1 MIFDDLNDDNFLMYA
16 MKEYNDI
23 QCTDIEE
30 FYDDLKKIKYIKRL
44 FNIYKNNG
52 QLKERLILNHLIV
65 FYNVFPL
72 QSGTR
77 ILFYKI
83 ERDFWPM
90 LKTFLVFLDRMP
102 ETIDSIRGEMI
113 FDDLN
118 EGNFLMYSMKEY
130 NNIQCVDI
138 EEFYD
143 DLKKIKYIKRLFN
156 IYLNDGQLK
165 ERLILNHLIVFYN
178 VFPIQAGTR
187 ILFYKIEEQFWPML
201 KTFLIFLDR
210 MPDKIESIRGKTIL
224 ATDIKLDDGIVTR
237 LRTIKV

>member
-1 MIFDDLNDDNFLMYA
+1 
-16 MKEYNDI
+16 MKSI
-23 QCTDIEE
+23 C
-30 FYDDLKKIKYIKRL
+30 
-44 FNIYKNNG
+44 
-52 QLKERLILNHLIV
+52 
-65 FYNVFPL
+65 L
-72 QSGTR
+72 QV
-77 ILFYKI
+77 I
-83 ERDFWPM
+83 
-90 LKTFLVFLDRMP
+90 RMK
-102 ETIDSIRGEMI
+102 

-118 EGNFLMYSMKEY
+118 EGNFLMFSMKEY
-130 NNIQCVDI
+130 NNIQCIDI

-178 VFPIQAGTR
+178 VFPIHAGTR

-201 KTFLIFLDR
+201 KTFLIFLER

-224 ATDIKLDDGIVTR
+224 STDIKLDEGIVTR

>member
-1 MIFDDLNDDNFLMYA
+1 
-16 MKEYNDI
+16 MK
-23 QCTDIEE
+23 
-30 FYDDLKKIKYIKRL
+30 
-44 FNIYKNNG
+44 
-52 QLKERLILNHLIV
+52 
-65 FYNVFPL
+65 
-72 QSGTR
+72 
-77 ILFYKI
+77 
-83 ERDFWPM
+83 
-90 LKTFLVFLDRMP
+90 
-102 ETIDSIRGEMI
+102 

-138 EEFYD
+138 EEYYD

-201 KTFLIFLDR
+201 KTFLIFLER
-210 MPDKIESIRGKTIL
+210 MPDKIESIKGKTIL
-224 ATDIKLDDGIVTR
+224 STDIKLDDGIVTR

>member
-1 MIFDDLNDDNFLMYA
+1 MIFDDLTDDNFLMFA

-65 FYNVFPL
+65 FFNVFPI

-83 ERDFWPM
+83 EKSFWPM

-113 FDDLN
+113 RTSD
-118 EGNFLMYSMKEY
+118 
-130 NNIQCVDI
+130 IQ
-138 EEFYD
+138 
-143 DLKKIKYIKRLFN
+143 
-156 IYLNDGQLK
+156 
-165 ERLILNHLIVFYN
+165 
-178 VFPIQAGTR
+178 
-187 ILFYKIEEQFWPML
+187 
-201 KTFLIFLDR
+201 LD
-210 MPDKIESIRGKTIL
+210 E
-224 ATDIKLDDGIVTR
+224 GIVTR
-237 LRTIKV
+237 LRSIKV

>member
-1 MIFDDLNDDNFLMYA
+1 MKFDDLNDDNFLMYA

-65 FYNVFPL
+65 FFNVFPI

-83 ERDFWPM
+83 EKSFWPM

-102 ETIDSIRGEMI
+102 ETIDSIRGETI
-113 FDDLN
+113 RT
-118 EGNFLMYSMKEY
+118 S
-130 NNIQCVDI
+130 NIQ
-138 EEFYD
+138 
-143 DLKKIKYIKRLFN
+143 
-156 IYLNDGQLK
+156 
-165 ERLILNHLIVFYN
+165 
-178 VFPIQAGTR
+178 
-187 ILFYKIEEQFWPML
+187 
-201 KTFLIFLDR
+201 LD
-210 MPDKIESIRGKTIL
+210 E
-224 ATDIKLDDGIVTR
+224 GIVTR
-237 LRTIKV
+237 LRSIKV

>member
-1 MIFDDLNDDNFLMYA
+1 MN
-16 MKEYNDI
+16 
-23 QCTDIEE
+23 
-30 FYDDLKKIKYIKRL
+30 
-44 FNIYKNNG
+44 
-52 QLKERLILNHLIV
+52 
-65 FYNVFPL
+65 
-72 QSGTR
+72 
-77 ILFYKI
+77 
-83 ERDFWPM
+83 
-90 LKTFLVFLDRMP
+90 
-102 ETIDSIRGEMI
+102 

-118 EGNFLMYSMKEY
+118 EGTFLMYSMKEY

-187 ILFYKIEEQFWPML
+187 ILFYKIEEHFWPML

-224 ATDIKLDDGIVTR
+224 STDIKLDEGIVTR

>member
-1 MIFDDLNDDNFLMYA
+1 
-16 MKEYNDI
+16 MK
-23 QCTDIEE
+23 
-30 FYDDLKKIKYIKRL
+30 
-44 FNIYKNNG
+44 
-52 QLKERLILNHLIV
+52 
-65 FYNVFPL
+65 
-72 QSGTR
+72 
-77 ILFYKI
+77 
-83 ERDFWPM
+83 
-90 LKTFLVFLDRMP
+90 
-102 ETIDSIRGEMI
+102 

-118 EGNFLMYSMKEY
+118 EGTFLMYSMKEY

-138 EEFYD
+138 EEYYD

-187 ILFYKIEEQFWPML
+187 ILFYKIEEHFWPML

-224 ATDIKLDDGIVTR
+224 STDIKLDDGIVTR

>member
-1 MIFDDLNDDNFLMYA
+1 MIFDDLNDENFSMFA

-44 FNIYKNNG
+44 FNIYKNTG

-83 ERDFWPM
+83 EKD
-90 LKTFLVFLDRMP
+90 
-102 ETIDSIRGEMI
+102 
-113 FDDLN
+113 
-118 EGNFLMYSMKEY
+118 
-130 NNIQCVDI
+130 
-138 EEFYD
+138 
-143 DLKKIKYIKRLFN
+143 
-156 IYLNDGQLK
+156 
-165 ERLILNHLIVFYN
+165 
-178 VFPIQAGTR
+178 
-187 ILFYKIEEQFWPML
+187 FWPML

-210 MPDKIESIRGKTIL
+210 MPETVDSIRGETIRSN
-224 ATDIKLDDGIVTR
+224 DIQLDDGIVTR
-237 LRTIKV
+237 LRLIKV

>member
-1 MIFDDLNDDNFLMYA
+1 MIFDDLSDDNFLMFA

-52 QLKERLILNHLIV
+52 QLQERLILNHLIV
-65 FYNVFPL
+65 FFNVFPI

-83 ERDFWPM
+83 EKSFWPM

-113 FDDLN
+113 RTSD
-118 EGNFLMYSMKEY
+118 
-130 NNIQCVDI
+130 IQ
-138 EEFYD
+138 
-143 DLKKIKYIKRLFN
+143 
-156 IYLNDGQLK
+156 
-165 ERLILNHLIVFYN
+165 
-178 VFPIQAGTR
+178 
-187 ILFYKIEEQFWPML
+187 
-201 KTFLIFLDR
+201 LD
-210 MPDKIESIRGKTIL
+210 E
-224 ATDIKLDDGIVTR
+224 GIVTR
-237 LRTIKV
+237 LRSIKV

>member
-1 MIFDDLNDDNFLMYA
+1 
-16 MKEYNDI
+16 MK
-23 QCTDIEE
+23 
-30 FYDDLKKIKYIKRL
+30 
-44 FNIYKNNG
+44 
-52 QLKERLILNHLIV
+52 
-65 FYNVFPL
+65 
-72 QSGTR
+72 
-77 ILFYKI
+77 
-83 ERDFWPM
+83 
-90 LKTFLVFLDRMP
+90 
-102 ETIDSIRGEMI
+102 

-118 EGNFLMYSMKEY
+118 EGNFLMFSMKEY
-130 NNIQCVDI
+130 NNIQCIDI

-187 ILFYKIEEQFWPML
+187 ILFYKIEEHFWPML

-224 ATDIKLDDGIVTR
+224 STDIKLDDGIVTR

>member
-1 MIFDDLNDDNFLMYA
+1 
-16 MKEYNDI
+16 MKSI
-23 QCTDIEE
+23 C
-30 FYDDLKKIKYIKRL
+30 
-44 FNIYKNNG
+44 
-52 QLKERLILNHLIV
+52 
-65 FYNVFPL
+65 L
-72 QSGTR
+72 QV
-77 ILFYKI
+77 I
-83 ERDFWPM
+83 
-90 LKTFLVFLDRMP
+90 RMK
-102 ETIDSIRGEMI
+102 

-130 NNIQCVDI
+130 NNIQCVDV
-138 EEFYD
+138 EEYYD

-187 ILFYKIEEQFWPML
+187 ILFYKIEEHFWPML

-224 ATDIKLDDGIVTR
+224 STDIKLDDGIVTR